1 VTRSSEPIFN
11 VPAVVLALTALLVLV
26 RAGED
31 WLLSDDADIEF
42 LLYFAFIPA
51 RYGDS
56 ALLSEPLPGGLG
68 AQIWTFVT
76 YAFLHGDWVHLAVNT
91 VWFLPFGSAVARR
104 FGTLRFIFFFLATS
118 AAGALVH
125 LLTNPG
131 SVMPMIGSSAAVSGC
146 MAGAVRFAFQQGGPL
161 VLFRHDED
169 AYRVPAAPLAAALRD
184 PRILIFLAAW
194 FGLNLLFGLGTVSVP
209 GGERAIAWQAH
220 IGGFIAGLMLFS
232 FFDPV
237 PPHRSNKDPD
247 NNSDE
252 PAL

>member
-1 VTRSSEPIFN
+1 
-11 VPAVVLALTALLVLV
+11 
-26 RAGED
+26 
-31 WLLSDDADIEF
+31 
-42 LLYFAFIPA
+42 
-51 RYGDS
+51 
-56 ALLSEPLPGGLG
+56 
-68 AQIWTFVT
+68 
-76 YAFLHGDWVHLAVNT
+76 
-91 VWFLPFGSAVARR
+91 
-104 FGTLRFIFFFLATS
+104 
-118 AAGALVH
+118 
-125 LLTNPG
+125 
-131 SVMPMIGSSAAVSGC
+131 MPMIGSSAAVSGC

-220 IGGFIAGLMLFS
+220 IGGFIAGLVLFS